1 MEGEKLQLKSNE
13 TIRAL
18 LTDLTAE
25 KGYNA
30 CMPDE
35 LCVRV
40 RTMVGDEFPSDE
52 EYEAAFYETVEDMC
66 NNKELGRSG
75 RGNIVCGAQLGY
87 VSGTFRAN
95 AKGFGFVT
103 PDARYAHLY
112 PEDLFIGADKTGGA
126 MMGDTVV
133 VRITENKHENRGR
146 SSQPIRTK
154 GQRGKSTAK
163 REKTQRR
170 TEASVIRI
178 TARAV
183 THVTGTLYKELPRY
197 KKGAPRYFVEADN
210 DRITAQ
216 VQIRPAD
223 LGDAKPGDKVEVQI
237 LKYPKPDYPVAQGTV
252 THVFGQ
258 TDSKEA
264 NYEAVLRENGIRQ
277 VFAPNVLE
285 AADKQASRALSA
297 EGRLDLRDKI
307 IFTID
312 SADAK
317 DLDDAISLEKT
328 ENGWLLG
335 VHIADVSEY
344 VKQNGAIDAEAYLRG
359 TSVYFVDQVVPMLPK
374 ALSNG
379 ICSLNGGEDRY
390 ALSALISLDRNGNI
404 LDCECRETLIRSC
417 IRGVYAELNDILA
430 KGEKSDFFEKYAPLF
445 PDVYPEMV
453 RLYEILYKKNRA
465 KGALELES
473 AEPKFIL
480 DENGFPVE
488 IVKRERG
495 ISECLIEQFMLCAN
509 EAVASWLYS
518 MQMPCI
524 YRIHEEPPSDK
535 MQTFSSFA
543 YNLGLDIR
551 PLKRRQLRPGDLQE
565 VMNEAAE
572 KGLDGVL
579 STVMLRSLSKAR
591 YSRVQ
596 GIHFGLATE
605 FYCHFTSPIRR
616 YPDLC
621 VHRFVKDILH
631 GKLDAQTVHKT
642 EAFAEKAALQ
652 STECEL
658 RAMTAERDIE
668 DLYKVLYLED
678 KVGMI
683 FDGIISSVTSFG
695 FFVELEN
702 TCEGLVPISSLDGF
716 YTYDEKNLTLSCGYK
731 QYKLGQRVRV
741 EVTGADRI
749 TRKVDMA
756 LADETDDRKLD
767 YYIERIRR

>member
-1 MEGEKLQLKSNE
+1 LKPNE
-13 TIRAL
+13 TIREL
-18 LTDLTAE
+18 LIDITAE

-30 CMPDE
+30 CMPEE
-35 LCVRV
+35 LCARV
-40 RTMVGDEFPSDE
+40 REMTDDTFASAEEFD
-52 EYEAAFYETVEDMC
+52 AAFYATVEDMC
-66 NNKELGRSG
+66 NQKELGRSG
-75 RGNIVCGAQLGY
+75 RGNLVSGAQLGY
-87 VSGTFRAN
+87 VTGVFRAN

-112 PEDLFIGADKTGGA
+112 PEDLFVGADRTGGA
-126 MMGDTVV
+126 MMGDVV
-133 VRITENKHENRGR
+133 MVRITETKKSGGR
-146 SSQPIRTK
+146 QSQPIKTKSRTGK
-154 GQRGKSTAK
+154 QTSAAPQRS
-163 REKTQRR
+163 QMR
-170 TEASVIRI
+170 TEAAVIRI
-178 TARAV
+178 ITRAL

-197 KKGAPRYFVEADN
+197 KKGQPRYFVEADN
-210 DRITAQ
+210 DRITAT
-216 VQIRPAD
+216 VQIRPGD
-223 LGDAKPGDKVEVQI
+223 LGDAHPGDKVEVQI
-237 LKYPKPDYPVAQGTV
+237 LKYPKPDYPTAQGIV
-252 THVFGQ
+252 THVFGD
-258 TDSKEA
+258 TESKEA
-264 NYEAVLRENGIRQ
+264 NYEAVLRENGVRCTFPPQ
-277 VFAPNVLE
+277 VLE
-285 AADKQASRALSA
+285 AADKQACRTLTA

-328 ENGWLLG
+328 EDGWLLG

-344 VKQNGAIDAEAYLRG
+344 VRQNSALDAEAYLRG
-359 TSVYFVDQVVPMLPK
+359 TSIYFVDQVIPMLPK

-390 ALSALISLDRNGNI
+390 ALSALISLDRAGNI
-404 LDCECRETLIRSC
+404 LGCECRETLIRSR

-430 KGEKSDFFEKYAPLF
+430 HGEASVYYDKYAVLF

-453 RLYEILYKKNRA
+453 RLYEVLYHKNRA

-473 AEPKFIL
+473 AESKFIL
-480 DENGFPVE
+480 DERGFPVD
-488 IVKRERG
+488 IVRRERG
-495 ISECLIEQFMLCAN
+495 MSECLIEQFMLCAN

-524 YRIHEEPPSDK
+524 YRIHEEPPADK
-535 MQTFSSFA
+535 MQTLAAFA

-551 PLKRRQLRPGDLQE
+551 PLKRRQLRPSDLQAL
-565 VMNEAAE
+565 MNEAKE
-572 KGLDGVL
+572 RSLDGVL

-631 GKLDAQTVHKT
+631 GKLDVQSVHKT

-652 STECEL
+652 STECEI

-678 KVGMI
+678 KIGTI
-683 FDGIISSVTSFG
+683 HDGIISSVASFG
-695 FFVELEN
+695 FFVELDN
-702 TCEGLVPISSLDGF
+702 TCEGLVPIGSLDGF
-716 YTYDEKNLTLSCGYK
+716 YTFDEKNLTLSCGYR
-731 QYKLGQRVRV
+731 QFKLGQRVRV
-741 EVTGADRI
+741 EITGADRI
-749 TRKVDMA
+749 SRKVDMA
-756 LADETDDRKLD
+756 LAEDESEHRTLD
-767 YYIERIRR
+767 YYIERIRQ

>member
-40 RTMVGDEFPSDE
+40 RTMVGDEFPTDE

-112 PEDLFIGADKTGGA
+112 PEDLFIGADRTGGA

-133 VRITENKHENRGR
+133 VRITENKHDNRGR

-154 GQRGKSTAK
+154 GQRGKSTAE

-183 THVTGTLYKELPRY
+183 THVTGTLYKEMPRY

-223 LGDAKPGDKVEVQI
+223 LGDAKPGDKIEVQI

-328 ENGWLLG
+328 ESGWLLG

-390 ALSALISLDRNGNI
+390 ALSALISLDQNGNI
-404 LDCECRETLIRSC
+404 LSCECRETLIRSC

-488 IVKRERG
+488 IVKRQRG

-565 VMNEAAE
+565 IMNEAAE